1 MTKGRAPKDIRDRR
15 SRRSPTPQPTTKTW
29 RKVPRGIFLGSCTV
43 LSLLV
48 GIGVVFQSKLSVE
61 ASGSL
66 RSSDPM
72 GTVFHVSNDGVLPLY
87 DLVVICGAKDIE
99 FGSGN
104 VKNIGFLRPQ
114 SSAAVLSPGHKMDA
128 ACAHAVVSTSTAKA
142 ELTIVVNYRR
152 PLTWWSKTD
161 EFPLKAERGA
171 DGAWV
176 WSNVAR

>member
-1 MTKGRAPKDIRDRR
+1 MPKPKAPKDIRDRR
-15 SRRSPTPQPTTKTW
+15 AQRSPALLPTTKTW
-29 RKVPRGIFLGSCTV
+29 WKVPLEIILGSCTV
-43 LSLLV
+43 FSLLV
-48 GIGVVFQSKLSVE
+48 GIGVVFLSKLSVE

-87 DLVVICGAKDIE
+87 DLVVTCGAKDIE
-99 FGSGN
+99 SGSRN

-114 SSAAVLSPGHKMDA
+114 SSAAILSPGHKMDA
-128 ACAHAVVSTSTAKA
+128 ACAHTVVSTSTSKA

-152 PLTWWSKTD
+152 PLTWWSTTD
-161 EFPLKAERGA
+161 EFPLEAERSA
-171 DGAWV
+171 DGAWI